1 MTCLNNSQ
9 NSMNLASVFG
19 ITGLSARFSCRVCQ
33 LSSVGQIRTGADYDI
48 SELIDCFLILNIVYA
63 CAAQFCSAELTL
75 ITYGVA
81 ERKEINTAMDRTV
94 ASVPQKLQRINTQRW
109 D

>member
-33 LSSVGQIRTGADYDI
+33 LLSVGQIRTGADYDI
-48 SELIDCFLILNIVYA
+48 SELIDCFSDIKHCLCLCGSVL
-63 CAAQFCSAELTL
+63 FC
-75 ITYGVA
+75 
-81 ERKEINTAMDRTV
+81 
-94 ASVPQKLQRINTQRW
+94 
-109 D
+109 